1 MALTFPLNRA
11 AFFAGLKVAS
21 TRFWLD
27 QAVQVAR
34 TGGGEIIPSRHGT
47 RLWNAEITIPP
58 ARHADASAVDAVLS
72 LLSEPGA
79 TFLAYDKVK
88 AYPSADPSCTILGA
102 ATPTISVFNAN
113 NRDITIIGLPANYVL
128 SAGDFVSFTYG
139 SPLRYALHKIV
150 VGATA
155 GPGGSAVVEVVPN
168 IRPGATGGVAVTL
181 NKPWAK
187 MIIKPGGYQPGASV
201 PLITSGI
208 TFSAIQTLR

>member
-11 AFFAGLKVAS
+11 TFFAGLKVAN

-34 TGGGEIIPSRHGT
+34 TGGGEIIPSQHGT
-47 RLWNAEITIPP
+47 RLWNAEITIIP

-72 LLSEPGA
+72 LLCDPGA
-79 TFLAYDKVK
+79 SFLAYDKVK
-88 AYPSADPSCTILGA
+88 AYPASDPNCTILGA
-102 ATPTISVFNAN
+102 ATPVIANFNGN
-113 NRDITIIGLPANYVL
+113 NRDITIQGLPSGYVL

-139 SPLRYALHKIV
+139 SPTRYALHKIV

-155 GPGGSAVVEVVPN
+155 SVGGQAVVEVVPN
-168 IRPGATGGVAVTL
+168 IRPGATVGVAVTL

-187 MIIKPGGYQPGASV
+187 MRLKPGSYQPGASV
-201 PLITSGI
+201 PMITSGM